1 MSTRRSILAAAVVLA
16 VLPAAAHAQAGV
28 CNDASVTELV
38 TEIARRAPR
47 GSGDS
52 GECNVNLYG
61 GGWSS
66 ETDLRGRVRRAFGAM
81 QIAGLAFD
89 NADGTVLRDLRT
101 NSQVDASAM
110 FVGPRTMAPKGVYSV
125 NLPGDYTIAF
135 VRDGHG
141 AAAALASVQRASTI
155 GTASVAST
163 EARPEQR

>member
-1 MSTRRSILAAAVVLA
+1 MRRSILAAAVVLLA
-16 VLPAAAHAQAGV
+16 LPATAHAQAGT
-28 CNDASVTELV
+28 CSDAELTQLV

-52 GECNVNLYG
+52 GECNANLYG
-61 GGWSS
+61 GSWSS
-66 ETDLRGRVRRAFGAM
+66 ENDLRGRVRRAFGAM

-89 NADGTVLRDLRT
+89 NAEGTVLKDLRT
-101 NSQVDASAM
+101 SSQVDAAAV
-110 FVGPRTMAPKGVYSV
+110 FVGPRTMAPKGLYSV

-141 AAAALASVQRASTI
+141 AAAALASIQRASTI
-155 GTASVAST
+155 GTAAVAST